1 MKLSKITQHLVENN
15 SYFKWSNER
24 LANKFSCSEQ
34 RISNIINLLDPI
46 KQQYLRN
53 LKK

>member
-1 MKLSKITQHLVENN
+1 MSKFKIATHLMENN

-24 LANKFSCSEQ
+24 LAEKFNCTPEKIDTV
-34 RISNIINLLDPI
+34 ISFLQPI
-46 KQQYLRN
+46 KEQYLKN